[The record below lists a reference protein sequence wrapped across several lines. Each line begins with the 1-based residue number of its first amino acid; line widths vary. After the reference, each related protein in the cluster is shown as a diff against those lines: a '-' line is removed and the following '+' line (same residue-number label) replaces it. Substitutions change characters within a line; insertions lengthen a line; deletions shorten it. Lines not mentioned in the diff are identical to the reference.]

1 MKFDVNL
8 TSQLSGI
15 GSDVTES
22 VRLTDSKDV
31 KSAVLRWLNDAIDAM
46 NKAVDRYDA
55 TATLNLRQSFRAS
68 DFRLD
73 GQALKIDLEGAEYW
87 AYVNYGVDGVQ
98 NKRGRPFSFRRIRPS
113 KRHVDAIVKWIK
125 DKPITVDDFDDTDA
139 EESLK
144 RAAYGIASKTKRE
157 GIEPRPFY
165 TDTMTDKRVNELT
178 VTIADITGQK
188 ISLRLL
194 SEFGKQTATRR

>member
-1 MKFDVNL
+1 
-8 TSQLSGI
+8 
-15 GSDVTES
+15 
-22 VRLTDSKDV
+22 LTDSKDV
-31 KSAVLRWLNDAIDAM
+31 KSAILLWLHETIDAM
-46 NKAVDRYDA
+46 NKAVDKYDA

-87 AYVNYGVDGVQ
+87 AYINYGVDGVQ
-98 NKRGRPFSFRRIRPS
+98 NKRGLPFSFRYIRPTP
-113 KRHVDAIVKWIK
+113 RHVAAIRKWAI
-125 DKPITVDDFDDTDA
+125 DKALGIPK
-139 EESLK
+139 EEIDE
-144 RAAYGIASKTKRE
+144 AAYNIARAIKRR

-165 TDTMTDKRVNELT
+165 TETMTDKRITDLT

-188 ISLRLL
+188 ISIRLL

>member
-1 MKFDVNL
+1 MKFDVSL
-8 TSQLSGI
+8 TSQLSSK

-22 VRLTDSKDV
+22 VSLTDSKDV
-31 KSAVLRWLNDAIDAM
+31 KSAVLRWLHEAIDAM

-98 NKRGRPFSFRRIRPS
+98 NKRGRPFSFRYIRPS
-113 KRHVDAIVKWIK
+113 KRHVAAIRKWAIDKALGIPKEEIDEVAYNIARAIK
-125 DKPITVDDFDDTDA
+125 
-139 EESLK
+139 
-144 RAAYGIASKTKRE
+144 RR

>member
-1 MKFDVNL
+1 MKFDVSL
-8 TSQLSGI
+8 TSQLSSK

-22 VRLTDSKDV
+22 VSLTDSKDV

-87 AYVNYGVDGVQ
+87 AYVNYGVDGVE
-98 NKRGRPFSFRRIRPS
+98 NKRGRPFSFRYIRPS
-113 KRHVDAIVKWIK
+113 KRHVAAIRKWAI
-125 DKPITVDDFDDTDA
+125 DKAIGIPA
-139 EESLK
+139 EELNS
-144 RAAYGIASKTKRE
+144 AAYLMARSIKRR
-157 GIEPRPFY
+157 GIEARPFY

-178 VTIADITGQK
+178 VTIADITGKQ
-188 ISLRLL
+188 ISLKLL
-194 SEFGKQTATRR
+194 STFEK

>member
-1 MKFDVNL
+1 MKFDVSL
-8 TSQLSGI
+8 TSQLSSK

-22 VRLTDSKDV
+22 VKLTDSKDV
-31 KSAVLRWLNDAIDAM
+31 KSAVLRWLHEAIDAM

-87 AYVNYGVDGVQ
+87 AYVNYGVDGVE
-98 NKRGRPFSFRRIRPS
+98 NKRGRPFSFRYIRPS
-113 KRHVDAIVKWIK
+113 KRHVAAIRKWAI
-125 DKPITVDDFDDTDA
+125 DKAIGIPAD
-139 EESLK
+139 ELNS
-144 RAAYGIASKTKRE
+144 AAYLMARSIKRRGIK
-157 GIEPRPFY
+157 PRPFY

-178 VTIADITGQK
+178 VTIADITGKQ
-188 ISLRLL
+188 ISLKLL
-194 SEFGKQTATRR
+194 STFEK

>member
-15 GSDVTES
+15 GTDVTES
-22 VRLTDSKDV
+22 VRLTETKDV
-31 KSAVLRWLNDAIDAM
+31 KSAVLRWLHEAIDAM

-98 NKRGRPFSFRRIRPS
+98 NKRGLPFSFRYIRPS
-113 KRHVDAIVKWIK
+113 KRHVAAIRKWAI
-125 DKPITVDDFDDTDA
+125 DKAIGIPA
-139 EESLK
+139 EELDGFAFNK
-144 RAAYGIASKTKRE
+144 ARKMKRE
-157 GIEPRPFY
+157 GIKPRPFY